1 MGKEKLIPIIA
12 LGIILISSVSS
23 VYVYANQVNSD
34 HIDINGTEYTIS
46 QIFFIC
52 KQKTIES
59 NSELFT
65 GVSLDDLMIKTGI
78 SNPEKHEYM
87 IIASDNYQKTVKWE
101 NMKNGIITA
110 EGRSIFS
117 DLPKAFRVKNIA
129 KIEVI

>member
-1 MGKEKLIPIIA
+1 
-12 LGIILISSVSS
+12 
-23 VYVYANQVNSD
+23 
-34 HIDINGTEYTIS
+34 
-46 QIFFIC
+46 
-52 KQKTIES
+52 
-59 NSELFT
+59 
-65 GVSLDDLMIKTGI
+65 MIKTGI